1 MFENSATRM
10 ELNNFAENDVDSEG
24 KLWKGNHEELNIG
37 NAKDASID
45 KVKAG
50 QVS

>member
-10 ELNNFAENDVDSEG
+10 ELNNFAENDVDSE
-24 KLWKGNHEELNIG
+24 GNHEELNIG